1 MGAATGTKA
10 IDGGFSE
17 RLSALDQMFLL
28 SEQHNTHMHVA
39 VTAILDAGPLRNP
52 AGGIDIDRIR
62 AHIGAR
68 LRWIPRYRQKLS
80 RSPLGSPIWVDD
92 DRFNLAYH
100 VRHTSLPRPGDE
112 RALQAL
118 AGRIKSQQLDREKP
132 LWEMWLV
139 EGMADGRVALVT
151 KAHHCMIDGISGADL
166 LAVLLSPE
174 SSVAAEAQSPFTP
187 RPHPGAVALI
197 AQELGHRIA
206 GTFEAG
212 RWAISEPRAAAR
224 ALGERASALAN
235 MLPAAFWRAADT
247 PFNRPIGP
255 HRRFDW
261 LPMDLAEVKAV
272 KHALGGTVNDVVL
285 AVVSGALRRFL
296 VRRRVNVDGLE
307 LRAMVPVSVR
317 AEHERG
323 GLGNR
328 VAGWLTPLPVG
339 EGDARRRLACV
350 REQTKHLKDS
360 KQAMATETLTGV
372 TDWTSST
379 VLSVAIQLALRVR
392 PFNLVVTN
400 VPGPQVPLYLLGAR
414 MQEVYPQVPLFT
426 NQGLGIALFSY
437 DGTLFWGF
445 NADWDLV
452 PDLADLVD
460 DVRASFAEL
469 HRASR
474 LPRPRRRPIA
484 RPSSGEH
491 MSNRASVRK

>member
-1 MGAATGTKA
+1 
-10 IDGGFSE
+10 
-17 RLSALDQMFLL
+17 
-28 SEQHNTHMHVA
+28 
-39 VTAILDAGPLRNP
+39 
-52 AGGIDIDRIR
+52 
-62 AHIGAR
+62 
-68 LRWIPRYRQKLS
+68 
-80 RSPLGSPIWVDD
+80 
-92 DRFNLAYH
+92 
-100 VRHTSLPRPGDE
+100 
-112 RALQAL
+112 
-118 AGRIKSQQLDREKP
+118 
-132 LWEMWLV
+132 
-139 EGMADGRVALVT
+139 
-151 KAHHCMIDGISGADL
+151 
-166 LAVLLSPE
+166 
-174 SSVAAEAQSPFTP
+174 
-187 RPHPGAVALI
+187 
-197 AQELGHRIA
+197 
-206 GTFEAG
+206 
-212 RWAISEPRAAAR
+212 
-224 ALGERASALAN
+224 
-235 MLPAAFWRAADT
+235 
-247 PFNRPIGP
+247 
-255 HRRFDW
+255 
-261 LPMDLAEVKAV
+261 MDLAEVKAV

-296 VRRRVNVDGLE
+296 VRRRVDVDGLE

-360 KQAMATETLTGV
+360 KQAMATETLASV

-491 MSNRASVRK
+491 KSNRASIRK